1 MRVAHN
7 SCASQR
13 SFGVFTSFRR
23 PRERSFNRKSTKP
36 MTSSDGVDS
45 EVIRTGTCFCEHSRV
60 TVTGEPVAVSICH
73 CSNCR
78 KLSGAPFS
86 IQALCKADQVKV
98 EHEGDVLSTASSA
111 NVDRCRCVKCGSPI
125 YASLMKV
132 CHSSVTH
139 SSRVS
144 VITDSST
151 CSFASLHS
159 TNCSFMLRHC
169 QGKMTAVPLTILNT
183 PGASNNLKP
192 THHMYY
198 GDRIFDVNDDLP
210 KFVKSKGELWT
221 PDKDVAVDES

>member
-1 MRVAHN
+1 MRIAHD

-13 SFGVFTSFRR
+13 SSSVFTSFRR
-23 PRERSFNRKSTKP
+23 PRERSFTRKSTKP
-36 MTSSDGVDS
+36 MASSAGVDS

-86 IQALCKADQVKV
+86 VQALCKAEQVQV

-132 CHSSVTH
+132 CHSYVTH
-139 SSRVS
+139 SRRVS
-144 VITDSST
+144 FVFTESST
-151 CSFASLHS
+151 CLSRS
-159 TNCSFMLRHC
+159 TPLTVLSRFVFV
-169 QGKMTAVPLTILNT
+169 QGKMMAVPLTILNT
-183 PGASNNLKP
+183 PGASDNLKP

-198 GDRIFDVNDDLP
+198 GNRIFDVNDDLP

-221 PDKDVAVDES
+221 PDKDAAVDES

>member
-13 SFGVFTSFRR
+13 SSSVFTSFRR
-23 PRERSFNRKSTKP
+23 PRERSFTRKSTKA
-36 MTSSDGVDS
+36 MASSAGVDLG
-45 EVIRTGTCFCEHSRV
+45 VIRTGTCFCEHSRV

-86 IQALCKADQVKV
+86 VQALCKAEQVQV

-132 CHSSVTH
+132 CHFYVTH
-139 SSRVS
+139 SRRVS
-144 VITDSST
+144 FVFTESPT
-151 CSFASLHS
+151 CSASFHT
-159 TNCSFMLRHC
+159 TNCSFGFRRRP
-169 QGKMTAVPLTILNT
+169 GK
-183 PGASNNLKP
+183 
-192 THHMYY
+192 
-198 GDRIFDVNDDLP
+198 NDGSAADDSQHSRC
-210 KFVKSKGELWT
+210 V
-221 PDKDVAVDES
+221 